1 MLLDATELDTTETPA
16 IATEGPATGTP
27 WDEVLD
33 NPPAEK
39 AGEAAEVET
48 PQADVGNGEELSDQ
62 MVETASDSPLQ
73 EPTPT
78 APPAPTAAELQ
89 HQARVSEAEIH
100 HKAAVAEAESR
111 LAQAT
116 IRRVQLQAELSD
128 AKKGEK
134 RLAESL
140 EELYSR
146 GPSVLPLFDLKR
158 ETKVEEAEAAG
169 TIKPDADG
177 QPAAAVPNDPPEASV
192 GLVRIQILKDIEVDD
207 QQLAHAGDETVAHRD
222 ESGDVF
228 LASREWQGNED
239 ATGWVCAWLE
249 AEEFELL
256 EEIAATP
263 ATPPSVTPATAQGTQ
278 TEIWR
283 AVPIEDLPGLSAGL
297 AKILREDNEITTL
310 GKLQDYSN
318 QPNARLTDLK
328 KIGKA
333 KAEQIEEACLRYWQ
347 EHPEAAG

>member
-1 MLLDATELDTTETPA
+1 MLLDATELDTDTTETPA

-39 AGEAAEVET
+39 EAEA
-48 PQADVGNGEELSDQ
+48 GNGEELSDQ
-62 MVETASDSPLQ
+62 ATVTTTL
-73 EPTPT
+73 
-78 APPAPTAAELQ
+78 PPPDEATVTAALQ
-89 HQARVSEAEIH
+89 DARGGNGFTVDEILSHQARVSEAEIH

-128 AKKGEK
+128 AKKDEK

-146 GPSVLPLFDLKR
+146 GPKVLPLFDLKR
-158 ETKVEEAEAAG
+158 ETKVETEAEAAG
-169 TIKPDADG
+169 TIKPDAEG

-207 QQLAHAGDETVAHRD
+207 QQLAHAGEETIAHRD
-222 ESGDVF
+222 DAGDVF
-228 LASREWQGNED
+228 IADREWQGSKD

-256 EEIAATP
+256 DEIAATP
-263 ATPPSVTPATAQGTQ
+263 PGVTTATAQGTQ